1 MEQILDTLIYRLLN
15 APENISYGIAP
26 IVAGALISGGISLIG
41 SLFSAGSANKQRKK
55 AEEEKKRTDAKISSL
70 ERTRQ
75 PIVNPYA
82 NVKDISSMASDLSGM
97 MSNPYGDLGVATG
110 AAEIQMEQSDLAL
123 ANTLDTLRATG
134 ASAGGATALAQA
146 ALQSKRQVS
155 ADIEKQEVANERL
168 KAQGEAQLQA
178 VKFSEAQRMQGLQ
191 ISEAQR
197 LQQADIAGQQYMFGA
212 RENRDAAA
220 LDRQAG
226 LATQAA
232 VNINAAQASKAAA
245 ISGGINAIGN
255 IAGSYIQANAPGSKG
270 PGEVGGSGKT
280 ETSDW
285 RDEY

>member
-1 MEQILDTLIYRLLN
+1 MTMVVV
-15 APENISYGIAP
+15 GIASAAVSLGGT
-26 IVAGALISGGISLIG
+26 IIGAVSQGKR
-41 SLFSAGSANKQRKK
+41 AKDAK
-55 AEEEKKRTDAKISSL
+55 EEKKRANAKITAL
-70 ERTRQ
+70 ENARQ

-212 RENRDAAA
+212 QENRDAAA

-232 VNINAAQASKAAA
+232 VDLNAAQAGRAAA
-245 ISGGINAIGN
+245 ISGGINALGN

-270 PGEVGGSGKT
+270 PREVGGSGKT

>member
-1 MEQILDTLIYRLLN
+1 MAMIAAAI
-15 APENISYGIAP
+15 ISA
-26 IVAGALISGGISLIG
+26 VATIGGTAIG
-41 SLFSAGSANKQRKK
+41 VGSANKRRKE
-55 AEEEKKRTDAKISSL
+55 AEDEKKRTNAKITAL
-70 ERTRQ
+70 ENARQ

-82 NVKDISSMASDLSGM
+82 NVKDISSMASDLSGI

-110 AAEIQMEQSDLAL
+110 AAEIQIEQSDLAL

-146 ALQSKRQVS
+146 ALQSKKQVS

-212 RENRDAAA
+212 KENREMAQ
-220 LDRQAG
+220 LDRLSG
-226 LATQAA
+226 LSTQAS
-232 VNINAAQASKAAA
+232 VDLNAAQAGKAAA
-245 ISGGINAIGN
+245 ISGGINALGN
-255 IAGSYIQANAPGSKG
+255 IAGSYMQANATNSNQQTLNPDGSVKQ
-270 PGEVGGSGKT
+270 
-280 ETSDW
+280 
-285 RDEY
+285 